1 VATVLKKRY
10 YPRQLSWLSFNQ
22 RVLQEA
28 QDSKTPLLERIRFL
42 GIFSSNLDEFMQV
55 QFSDLR
61 LRLSSATGD
70 QKKKLDEL
78 FAEVTSSIAKSL
90 DQREACYQSIL
101 KQLKK
106 KGVRVV
112 DTDELTTAQK
122 RWLRDQYFKRIQPL
136 ITPIILEGKT
146 DLKGSIR
153 NDRLYLAVVLSKADQ
168 QQYLLVE
175 VPTHNVPRFIEVPGK
190 KGEQCIIL
198 VEQVIDYCL
207 QESLELFFDFDEIAA
222 YTFGVNRDAEFDVG
236 AGAQRGL
243 IEDVARGVR
252 RRRRGAFVSFIY
264 DRSMPDHLLSF
275 FMSRLEINHSNAL
288 VIPSGR
294 LHKARGLIRF
304 PSLDHPQLLHP
315 KIQALDHPLLSGATN
330 LFDVVG
336 KRDVLLCYPYHK
348 YRNLVEFFR
357 QASFDPAVT
366 ELQMTVYRVTKDSPL
381 LNALVHAAANGKRV
395 RVCVELKA
403 RFDEQNN
410 IDWAQRLTDAG
421 VDVLYTLPSVKVHAK
436 LFMVTRIEKGEEVRY
451 AHIGTG
457 NFHEGNARVY
467 TDFSLLTA
475 NKEITREVADVF
487 AMIADPF
494 HRGRFAHL
502 LVSPLTLRRQLNRKI
517 RDEIESALKG
527 DKAELMIKVNNL
539 IDREFVSLLYDASKA
554 GVKIRIICRGM
565 CTLIPGV
572 KGLSENIEIISIVD
586 RFLEHPRVFLFHAG
600 GERQVYIASADVM
613 SRNMDRRIEV
623 AAPILCQR
631 VKRTILYMLDLQW
644 RDNVKARYINEEQ
657 DNAYVPQG
665 RRKINRSQL
674 TIHEYLDGRS

>member
-10 YPRQLSWLSFNQ
+10 FPRQLSWLSFNQ

-28 QDSKTPLLERIRFL
+28 ENTKTPILERMRFL
-42 GIFSSNLDEFMQV
+42 GIFSSNLDEFLQV
-55 QFSDLR
+55 QVSDLR
-61 LRLSSATGD
+61 LRLAESKGE
-70 QKKKLDEL
+70 QKKKADGL
-78 FAEVTSSIAKSL
+78 FAQVTSSISASL
-90 DQREACYQSIL
+90 EQREDCYQAIINE
-101 KQLKK
+101 LKK
-106 KGVRVV
+106 KSILVV
-112 DTDELTTAQK
+112 ETDELTAAQK
-122 RWLRDQYFKRIQPL
+122 RWLRAQYFKRIQPL
-136 ITPIILEGKT
+136 ITPIILQGKT
-146 DLKGSIR
+146 DLKSSIR
-153 NDRLYLAVVLSKADQ
+153 NDRLYLAVVLTKGDE
-168 QQYLLVE
+168 QQYLLIE
-175 VPTHNVPRFIEVPGK
+175 VPTHNTPRFIEVPGN

-207 QESLELFFDFDEIAA
+207 EESLGPFFDFDKVAA

-243 IEDVARGVR
+243 IEDVERGVR
-252 RRRRGAFVSFIY
+252 RRLRGAFVSFIY
-264 DRSMPDHLLSF
+264 DRNMPDHLLSF
-275 FMSRLEINHSNAL
+275 FMSRLQINHSNAL

-294 LHKARGLIRF
+294 LHKARELTSF

-315 KIQALDHPLLSGATN
+315 KMQALDHPLLSDATN
-330 LFDVVG
+330 LFDVVR

-366 ELQMTVYRVTKDSPL
+366 EVQMTVYRVTEVSPL
-381 LNALVHAAANGKRV
+381 LNALVHAASNGKRV
-395 RVCVELKA
+395 RVCIELKA

-410 IDWAQRLTDAG
+410 ISWAQRLTDAG

-436 LFMVTRIEKGEEVRY
+436 LFMVTRLEKGEEVRY

-487 AMIADPF
+487 AMIDDPF

-517 RDEIESALKG
+517 RDEIECALKG
-527 DKAELMIKVNNL
+527 EKAELMIKVNNL
-539 IDREFVSLLYDASKA
+539 IDREFVSLLYDASRA
-554 GVKIRIICRGM
+554 GVKVRIICRGM
-565 CTLIPGV
+565 CTLVPGV

-586 RFLEHPRVFLFHAG
+586 RFLEHPRVFLFHAR
-600 GERQVYIASADVM
+600 GERQLYIASADVM
-613 SRNMDRRIEV
+613 SRNMDRRVEV
-623 AAPILCQR
+623 ATPILCAR
-631 VKRTILYMLDLQW
+631 VKRTILNILDLQW
-644 RDNVKARYINEEQ
+644 RDNVKARYIDEKQE
-657 DNAYVPQG
+657 NAYVPKG
-665 RRKINRSQL
+665 RRKLNRSQL
-674 TIHEYLDGRS
+674 AIHEYLDGRS